1 MLKFYIR
8 SGLDK
13 DGFQVK
19 YISDFEDSDSDPFDS
34 NESSLVEESYSD
46 SLSSVDEIL
55 ESKEKKNP
63 RTVKWS
69 KEDAADLK
77 SHFRK
82 YIFTQKDN
90 NTGNLPCKKEI
101 EDFLKTNNISSLD
114 GLHMKTTIS
123 KARTKIFN
131 ERKTARLRTSK
142 KLEELELV
150 AI

>member
-1 MLKFYIR
+1 MTCLDAWNLNSQFQMLEE
-8 SGLDK
+8 
-13 DGFQVK
+13 VK
-19 YISDFEDSDSDPFDS
+19 VFEADSDSDPFDL

-69 KEDAADLK
+69 KEDTADLK

-90 NTGNLPCKKEI
+90 NTGNLPCKKESK
-101 EDFLKTNNISSLD
+101 DFLKTNNISSLFCL
-114 GLHMKTTIS
+114 GLECRDVIG
-123 KARTKIFN
+123 
-131 ERKTARLRTSK
+131 
-142 KLEELELV
+142 
-150 AI
+150 

>member
-1 MLKFYIR
+1 M
-8 SGLDK
+8 
-13 DGFQVK
+13 
-19 YISDFEDSDSDPFDS
+19 ED
-34 NESSLVEESYSD
+34 SYSD
-46 SLSSVDEIL
+46 SLSYV
-55 ESKEKKNP
+55 
-63 RTVKWS
+63 VKWS
-69 KEDAADLK
+69 KEDTADLK
-77 SHFRK
+77 SHFRN

-114 GLHMKTTIS
+114 GLHMKTKIS

-142 KLEELELV
+142 KLAELESV

>member
-19 YISDFEDSDSDPFDS
+19 YISDFEDSDLDPFDL

-63 RTVKWS
+63 KTVKWS
-69 KEDAADLK
+69 KEDTADLK

-90 NTGNLPCKKEI
+90 NTGNLPCKEEI

-131 ERKTARLRTSK
+131 
-142 KLEELELV
+142 
-150 AI
+150 